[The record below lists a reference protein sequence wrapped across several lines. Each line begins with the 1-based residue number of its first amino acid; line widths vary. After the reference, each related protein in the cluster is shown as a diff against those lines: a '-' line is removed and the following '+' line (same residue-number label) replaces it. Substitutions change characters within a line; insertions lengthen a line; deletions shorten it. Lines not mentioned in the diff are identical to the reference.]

1 MDRHMVHI
9 RSHDLFRASLIRPV
23 IKVDIPTLIYKCLVS
38 SFLLGQIFP
47 TVKTHNL
54 TYSKHQNNTVST
66 AKLFSHDQNLNTLSC
81 GRLEESSMLTMIC
94 KIKEKM
100 HGTSPINDLSCSAL
114 PPLTIPFNMER
125 RTLRVTGLPCRSS
138 DRASQSFFSHW
149 QTLLPVW

>member
-1 MDRHMVHI
+1 MVHI
-9 RSHDLFRASLIRPV
+9 RSHDLLQVSLIRPV
-23 IKVDIPTLIYKCLVS
+23 IKVDIPTLIYLLSPTHLVLSEVYLKCLVS

-47 TVKTHNL
+47 TVKTHNF

-125 RTLRVTGLPCRSS
+125 RTLRVTGLP
-138 DRASQSFFSHW
+138 
-149 QTLLPVW
+149 